1 MPSPRRIDVHFH
13 LIPPLYSEA
22 VYAAGRGPA
31 IGRYPDWTPELALEL
46 MDAHGIE
53 VALTSLAQPGTG
65 FGTPDEGAAM
75 ARRVNDYAS
84 ELSARWPKRFGAFG
98 TVPMGS
104 IATAVDET
112 ARCLDTLK
120 HDGVSLFAS
129 YGEKFLGDS
138 FFDPLMELLNEH
150 GAVVFVH
157 PGLHPSSRNLALAW
171 PAFMMEYLFD
181 TTRAAVNLVFSGA
194 LDRFPR
200 VKFILPHAGGA
211 MPYFAWRLAVSPMID
226 KRLPQLSQ
234 DQVFAGLRR
243 FWYDNALAPGDVTF
257 GALDHVAA
265 PERILF
271 GTDYPF
277 ANPRVIA
284 EAVKTHE
291 ARELPDAQRAAIDRG
306 NAATLFSKYA

>member
-13 LIPPLYSEA
+13 LIPKFYSEA

-53 VALTSLAQPGTG
+53 VALTSLAQPGVG
-65 FGTPDEGAAM
+65 FLDTESGEAM
-75 ARRVNDYAS
+75 ARRCNEYAS
-84 ELSARWPKRFGAFG
+84 DLAARWPRRFGALG

-104 IATAVDET
+104 IDGAVKESLH
-112 ARCLDTLK
+112 CLDVLK

-129 YGEKFLGDS
+129 YEERFLGDP
-138 FFDPLMELLNEH
+138 FFDPLMQALDAH

-157 PGLHPSSRNLALAW
+157 PGLHPSSKGLVLPW

-181 TTRAAVNLVFSGA
+181 TTRAAVNLLFSGA
-194 LDRFPR
+194 LDRFPGIR
-200 VKFILPHAGGA
+200 FILPHGGGV
-211 MPYFAWRLAVSPMID
+211 MPYFAWRLSVSPMID
-226 KRLPQLSQ
+226 KRLPQLTQ
-234 DQVFAGLRR
+234 EQVFEGLAR

-257 GALDHVAA
+257 GSLDHVAR
-265 PERILF
+265 PDRILF

-291 ARELPDAQRAAIDRG
+291 ARDLSPAQRAAIDRG
-306 NAATLFSKYA
+306 NALALFPKYG

>member
-13 LIPPLYSEA
+13 LIPEFYSEA

-31 IGRYPDWTPELALEL
+31 IGRYPDWTPALALEL

-53 VALTSLAQPGTG
+53 VALTSLAQPGVG
-65 FGTPDEGAAM
+65 FADADGSTAL
-75 ARRVNDYAS
+75 ARRCNEYAA
-84 ELSARWPKRFGAFG
+84 ELGTRYPGRFGALG
-98 TVPMGS
+98 TVPMGD
-104 IATAVDET
+104 IDAAVKET
-112 ARCLDTLK
+112 LHCLDVLK

-129 YGEKFLGDS
+129 YGEQFLGDP
-138 FFDPLMELLNEH
+138 FFDPLMAALDAQS
-150 GAVVFVH
+150 AVVFVH
-157 PGLHPSSRNLALAW
+157 PGLHPSSKDLALPW

-200 VKFILPHAGGA
+200 IRFILPHAGGV

-234 DQVFAGLRR
+234 ADVLAGLAR
-243 FWYDNALAPGDVTF
+243 FWYDNALAPGDITF
-257 GALDHVAA
+257 GALDHVAR
-265 PERILF
+265 PDRILF

-291 ARELPDAQRAAIDRG
+291 ARDLSPAQRAAIDRG
-306 NAATLFSKYA
+306 NALALFPKYA